1 MKFINKLIKFIMLF
15 IFFLWDLDELLPIIL
30 YIWQY
35 YLIMYYNKLDYYFL
49 EKGFIIYCLFKI
61 IVILIISSILL
72 LIIWK

>member
-1 MKFINKLIKFIMLF
+1 MKFINKLIKFIKLF

>member
-15 IFFLWDLDELLPIIL
+15 IFFLWDLDEMLPIIL

-35 YLIMYYNKLDYYFL
+35 YLIMYYNKLDYFFL
-49 EKGFIIYCLFKI
+49 EKGFIIYCFFKI
-61 IVILIISSILL
+61 IGILIISSILL